1 MRTLMIVNELIEDA
15 VFDAVGGFNIFK
27 NGFKNPTAGISNL
40 AGMQP
45 IVKGD
50 VLTAVNS
57 LLATSVANQSYKNF
71 HINPYNFTYSRQNH
85 NTNVSDTVAIT
96 FPTGNYTLVE
106 PFVGG
111 ILVRKHDKD
120 KNVFKTLAL
129 VEFET
134 SQTSWAN
141 IQTAVVAKL
150 DTLTS
155 YLGSKSVV
163 SNVVNYNLLE
173 KDITIEFLGSLS
185 VLRSVKTFGEVRA
198 ITGTEVA
205 KLERELMPNSGY
217 SNTIDKFEAFN
228 ESLFIANPAKN
239 YDMIVIN
246 TQMPTERPL
255 LKDSDGLITTL
266 ILAIPTDATG
276 VANAIVDF
284 LNQVTIDPTGQLVD
298 TEEL

>member
-1 MRTLMIVNELIEDA
+1 MIVNSIVQDA
-15 VFDAVGGFNIFK
+15 NFNTAGGFNIFK
-27 NGFKNPTAGISNL
+27 NGFINPTQGINASN
-40 AGMQP
+40 GMFT
-45 IVKGD
+45 VAKGD
-50 VLTAVNS
+50 TLTAVAA
-57 LLATSVANQSYKNF
+57 LLTTNMSKQAYKNF

-134 SQTSWAN
+134 SQTAWAN

-150 DTLTS
+150 DTLTT
-155 YLGSKSVV
+155 YLGGKSVV

-173 KDITIEFLGSLS
+173 KDITIEFLGSLG

-239 YDMIVIN
+239 YDMITIN

-255 LKDSDGLITTL
+255 LKDSEGLITTL
-266 ILAIPTDATG
+266 ILAIPTDASG
-276 VANAIVDF
+276 VANDIVDF
-284 LNQVTIDPTGQLVD
+284 LNQVTIDPTGQLID
-298 TEEL
+298 TQEL